1 MSDNPLILEDFGA
14 ILRRRKLHI
23 LIPAALILLMSGAI
37 AYILPPAYISTAK
50 ILIEQQDIPQNLV
63 TSTVMGYAAERIQII
78 QNRVMTRDNLWAMA
92 EEFDLYAG
100 IRTIENQQ
108 EILAKMRE
116 DIVITMV
123 SADVVDPKT
132 GRSST
137 PTIAFTVSYKN
148 ESPKLAQSVTA
159 ELAELYLNENRRSRT
174 EETQQTSSFLE
185 AEAQRLQTQISELG
199 AKVAAFKVKN
209 AGALPDTFEATSR
222 MLADAQQQLGLL
234 DAKLPPLESRYTYL
248 KSRLTGFGSSALLAK
263 ARADLAAA
271 RDKYSD
277 IHPDVVRLKRTVESL
292 EAGANQSGGS
302 AVYETTSS
310 DPEYLELKSELQQV
324 SGEIGAVRTQRAD
337 LNRKISE
344 YQSRLAQSPN
354 VEREYSALTRDL
366 DHATSKYSDI
376 MNKLTSAKL
385 AEELE
390 REQKAERF
398 ILIEPAIY
406 PSTPSEPN
414 IPAIMLL
421 GLTFALGVGIS
432 IAALAEYLD
441 KRIFGPKELATI
453 FKAPPLAIIP
463 EIRG

>member
-1 MSDNPLILEDFGA
+1 MSDNLLKLEDFGA

-23 LIPAALILLMSGAI
+23 LIPATVILLLSAAL
-37 AYILPPAYISTAK
+37 AYILPPAYVSTAK
-50 ILIEQQDIPQNLV
+50 ILIEQQEIPKDLV
-63 TSTVMGYAAERIQII
+63 TSTVMGLAAERIQII
-78 QNRVMTRDNLWAMA
+78 KNRVMTRDNLWAIA

-108 EILAKMRE
+108 DIMTQMRE
-116 DIVITMV
+116 DILITMV

-148 ESPKLAQSVTA
+148 ESPDLAKKVTTK
-159 ELAELYLNENRRSRT
+159 LAELYLDENRRSRT
-174 EETQQTSSFLE
+174 KETQQTSSFLE
-185 AEAQRLQTQISELG
+185 AEAQRLQAQISELE
-199 AKVAAFKVKN
+199 AKVADFKVKS
-209 AGALPDTFEATSR
+209 AGSLPDTFQATSR
-222 MLADAQQQLGLL
+222 MLADTQQQLGLL
-234 DAKLPPLESRYTYL
+234 EAKLPPLESRYAYL
-248 KSRLTGFGSSALLAK
+248 KSRLTGFGATALLAK
-263 ARADLAAA
+263 ARAELAAA

-277 IHPDVVRLKRTVESL
+277 IHPDVVRLKRTVETL
-292 EAGANQSGGS
+292 EAGGS
-302 AVYETTSS
+302 SAAYESTGS
-310 DPEYLELKSELQQV
+310 DPEYLALQSELQQV
-324 SGEIGAVRTQRAD
+324 AGDIAGVRSQRTT
-337 LNRKISE
+337 LKNKIDE
-344 YQSRLAQSPN
+344 YQSRLAQSPE

-366 DHATSKYSDI
+366 DHATSRYSDI

-398 ILIEPAIY
+398 ILIEAANY

-421 GLTFALGVGIS
+421 GLTFALGVGIG
-432 IAALAEYLD
+432 IAALTEYLD
-441 KRIFGPKELATI
+441 KRIFGPKELAAV

>member
-1 MSDNPLILEDFGA
+1 MSNNPLKLEDFGA

-23 LIPAALILLMSGAI
+23 LIPAALILLMSGAL

-50 ILIEQQDIPQNLV
+50 ILIEQQEIPQDLV

-92 EEFDLYAG
+92 EEFDLYSD
-100 IRTIENQQ
+100 IRTQENQQ
-108 EILAKMRE
+108 DILDQMRE
-116 DIVITMV
+116 DILITMV

-159 ELAELYLNENRRSRT
+159 KLAELYLNENRISRT
-174 EETQQTSSFLE
+174 EETQQTTSFLE

-199 AKVAAFKVKN
+199 AKVSAFKVKN
-209 AGALPDTFEATSR
+209 AGSLPDTFEATSR

-234 DAKLPPLESRYTYL
+234 EAKLPPLESRYTYL
-248 KSRLTGFGSSALLAK
+248 KNRLTGFGSSALLAK
-263 ARADLAAA
+263 ARAELAAA

-277 IHPDVVRLKRTVESL
+277 IHPDVVRLKRTVETL
-292 EAGANQSGGS
+292 EAGGS
-302 AVYETTSS
+302 SAAYESTGS
-310 DPEYLELKSELQQV
+310 DPEYLALQSELQQV
-324 SGEIGAVRTQRAD
+324 AGDIGGVRSQRTD
-337 LNRKISE
+337 LKNKIDV
-344 YQSRLAQSPN
+344 YQSRLTQSPE

-406 PSTPSEPN
+406 PSEPSEPN

-441 KRIFGPKELATI
+441 KRIFGPNVLATV